1 MFFGKKEPRDD
12 FFSLFK
18 EAAENLVAGSDC
30 LEKITSLEGDERRE
44 YRRKLHDIEHSSDQ
58 ITHRIH
64 NLLSATFVTPLDRD
78 DISTIAACL
87 DDCMDYMDEAG
98 DLIVLYNLGDIPR
111 RLNAQVQVLKKCSE
125 LTAEALKDLRK
136 REKLSEY
143 TVEINSLENEGDKAY
158 RKMLAELFESK
169 LDPIMIIKIKDI
181 IESLER
187 GCDSFE
193 KLANVVETIF
203 IKES

>member
-1 MFFGKKEPRDD
+1 MFFGKKESHND
-12 FFSLFK
+12 FFTLFK
-18 EAAENLVAGSDC
+18 EAAENLVAASNC
-30 LEKITSLEGDERRE
+30 LEKITTLEGDERRK
-44 YRRKLHDIEHSSDQ
+44 YRKELHEIEHSSDQ
-58 ITHRIH
+58 ITHKIH

-78 DISTIAACL
+78 DISTIAGCL

-125 LTAEALKDLRK
+125 LTAYALKDLRK
-136 REKLSEY
+136 RDKLGEF

-158 RKMLAELFESK
+158 RKMLVELFESK
-169 LDPIMIIKIKDI
+169 FDPILIIKIKDI